1 MYQNSRT
8 VPVRIK
14 KSSVR
19 QSLLVA
25 SSCSVTLFCVIT
37 WCKMAA
43 YDISK
48 AIEEI
53 ESKSVESD
61 LKLVSIRGILLI
73 AILITL
79 SIFTFVL

>member
-1 MYQNSRT
+1 
-8 VPVRIK
+8 
-14 KSSVR
+14 
-19 QSLLVA
+19 
-25 SSCSVTLFCVIT
+25 
-37 WCKMAA
+37 MAA

-61 LKLVSIRGILLI
+61 LKLVSIRGILLV

-79 SIFTFVL
+79 NIFTFVL